1 MMEQIMLFGL
11 YLAPLFNA
19 IAKVESDC
27 GVTSANVYQ
36 IKDIYIEDLNRI
48 YTYHYPKSIK
58 FDKVA
63 SEYAMYD
70 YWRFYAYQYARKT
83 GKPITYLTLA
93 ALQHEGPSGC
103 YKIKDTMYYKK
114 IFKELQKQGVESWEG
129 VKSRR
134 DSEKN
139 CNDKEHKLIH
149 VEVADGRK

>member
-1 MMEQIMLFGL
+1 MEQIVLVGL

-19 IAKVESDC
+19 IANVESDC

-36 IKDIYIEDLNRI
+36 ISDIYIDDLNRI
-48 YTYHYPKSIK
+48 YPHIYPKLIK

-93 ALQHEGPSGC
+93 ALHHEGPSGC
-103 YKIKDTMYYKK
+103 YKIKDAIYYKK

-129 VKSRR
+129 VKSRY
-134 DSEKN
+134 DSGEK
-139 CNDKEHKLIH
+139 CGGEEKK
-149 VEVADGRK
+149 